1 MEQAAQILRSWIAE
15 NKVRVLNVAGPRQS
29 NDPKIYDATLEILR
43 SQSMN
48 ESIGVVTG
56 GTRGIGLVIADR
68 LLQRGFSVAI
78 TYKDDMNSAEKALR
92 YLDGHKMADQRILM
106 LRGDAGDPDIVAC
119 HHRTIRD
126 ELGVVTVLVNNAGIM
141 PTKSLEEISV
151 QEWDE
156 TIRINLSGAFYW
168 CRQVVPGMK
177 EMKFGRIVNMSSI
190 AARGGG
196 VIGPHYAASKAG
208 MVGLT
213 RYAARELGQYGVT
226 VNAIAP
232 AFIEDAGI
240 FADWSD
246 EKKAILKEKVFVPQ
260 LGTTDDVARAF
271 EYLLDSPFVTGVTLD
286 VNGGAFMI

>member
-1 MEQAAQILRSWIAE
+1 MHASIA
-15 NKVRVLNVAGPRQS
+15 
-29 NDPKIYDATLEILR
+29 
-43 SQSMN
+43 
-48 ESIGVVTG
+48 VVTG

-68 LLQRGFSVAI
+68 LLQRGFSLAI
-78 TYKDDMNSAEKALR
+78 TYRDDEQSAEKAMQ
-92 YLDGHKMADQRILM
+92 YLDGRKMADQRILM
-106 LRGDAGDPDIVAC
+106 LRGDAGDTDMVAD
-119 HHRTIRD
+119 HHRTVYG
-126 ELGVVTVLVNNAGIM
+126 ELGPASVLVNNAGIM
-141 PTKSLEEISV
+141 PAKSLEEISV

-177 EMKFGRIVNMSSI
+177 EMKFGRIVNISSI

-208 MVGLT
+208 MLGLT
-213 RYAARELGQYGVT
+213 RYAARELGPHGIT

-240 FADWSD
+240 FAGWSD
-246 EKKAILKEKVFVPQ
+246 EKKAVLKEKVLVPR
-260 LGTTDDVARAF
+260 LGTSDDVARAF

-286 VNGGAFMI
+286 VNGGAFMM

>member
-1 MEQAAQILRSWIAE
+1 MNASIA
-15 NKVRVLNVAGPRQS
+15 
-29 NDPKIYDATLEILR
+29 
-43 SQSMN
+43 
-48 ESIGVVTG
+48 VVTG

-68 LLQRGFSVAI
+68 LLQRGFSLVI
-78 TYKDDMNSAEKALR
+78 TYKDDEKSAERAMQ
-92 YLDGHKMADQRILM
+92 YLDGRKTADQHILT
-106 LRGDAGDPDIVAC
+106 LRGDAGDPDTVAA
-119 HHRTIRD
+119 HHRTVHG
-126 ELGVVTVLVNNAGIM
+126 ELGAVSVLVNNAGIM
-141 PTKSLEEISV
+141 PAKLLEEISV

-177 EMKFGRIVNMSSI
+177 EMKFGRIVNISSI

-208 MVGLT
+208 MLGLT
-213 RYAARELGQYGVT
+213 RYAARELGPYGVT

-246 EKKAILKEKVFVPQ
+246 EKKAVLKEKVLVPR
-260 LGTTDDVARAF
+260 LGTSDDVARAF